1 MKAFVHVLLVAACL
15 VACARALPG
24 GRRDS
29 FEDDDFEDM
38 SLNFAMQNFL
48 ADTLNRI
55 RSNLFN
61 YFWNMPDL
69 TNIKIPEGAN
79 TTSTVKI
86 IDGHVVTINETTYEA
101 DDENGG
107 TAFRIRIIDVKPQN
121 ETLPPIGSDAGP
133 TTPRAV
139 APVNTES
146 AETVED
152 FNNEI
157 SKNGGDTLN
166 A

>member
-1 MKAFVHVLLVAACL
+1 MKAFVHVLLAATCL
-15 VACARALPG
+15 VACAHALPG

-29 FEDDDFEDM
+29 NEDDFEDM
-38 SLNFAMQNFL
+38 SFDFAMPDFF
-48 ADTLNRI
+48 ADTMHRI
-55 RSNLFN
+55 RQNLLN
-61 YFWNMPDL
+61 YFWNMPDI
-69 TNIKIPEGAN
+69 TNIKVPDGAN

-86 IDGHVVTINETTYEA
+86 IDGHVVTINETTYTSG
-101 DDENGG
+101 DDSSG

-121 ETLPPIGSDAGP
+121 DTLPPIGSDAN
-133 TTPRAV
+133 TTPRAI
-139 APVNTES
+139 ATENPGS

-157 SKNGGDTLN
+157 SKNGGGDTLN